1 MMSSRVGLGVV
12 PGENDPSRPNAIRLF
27 GGKSRRGENGLTASG
42 AATVLELTDEMTSG
56 AVQPVPLT
64 TGLRYGETIT
74 LGIGN
79 DRLLGGVGAD
89 MLKAN

>member
-1 MMSSRVGLGVV
+1 MTKKRDGLGVV
-12 PGENDPSRPNAIRLF
+12 HGANDISRPNAIRLF

-42 AATVLELTDEMTSG
+42 AATVLELTDELTSG
-56 AVQPVPLT
+56 DVQPVPLT

-89 MLKAN
+89 MLNAN